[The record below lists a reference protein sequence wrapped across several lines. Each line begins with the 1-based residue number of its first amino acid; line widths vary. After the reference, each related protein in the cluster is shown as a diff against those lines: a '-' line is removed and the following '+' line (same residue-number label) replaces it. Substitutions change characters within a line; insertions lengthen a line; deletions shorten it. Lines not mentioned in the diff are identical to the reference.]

1 MYSMVNESYPE
12 PNCIKD
18 GNSDYQAQ
26 KSVIWTSQM
35 GKVVHTKEKLV
46 DEMESNDFDPN
57 DSDLRRGDNVIQ
69 GLISNKKRKRNRT
82 PITPLGLKR
91 ILEGSPGDEGNTE
104 GSDSD
109 SPAFNPT
116 LPPSTVESTESYRT
130 SPPSTVKTTESIR
143 EPEPA
148 VDFESE
154 ERTDM
159 SMFIA
164 PIVMNSA
171 QVAQSKLDGRL
182 RSRHVRHKQHHQ
194 FETHNEMQN
203 TNNSFVWRSNE
214 CNVRRTDQ

>member
-1 MYSMVNESYPE
+1 MVNESYPE

-171 QVAQSKLDGRL
+171 QVAQSKLDGGL